1 MILQRAINND
11 IGRKE
16 KTSFSVVTVFQCHT
30 RVDNHLQKYIPEIIY
45 TMPYKK
51 PITTIYP
58 NDMVELYAHS
68 CDCGI
73 ESTTPYAQSST
84 NTQFTGFFMGLIVQI
99 PSVLII
105 LLFFTAGVIFR
116 EWLLIFQIWTYSEN
130 NKNNNSIEI

>member
-11 IGRKE
+11 IGRK
-16 KTSFSVVTVFQCHT
+16 KKNFFFCRYGFLCH

-58 NDMVELYAHS
+58 NDMVERYAHS
-68 CDCGI
+68 VTVA
-73 ESTTPYAQSST
+73 SNTTPYAQSST

-99 PSVLII
+99 PYVLIV
-105 LLFFTAGVIFR
+105 LLFLLQVCFLNACSSFR
-116 EWLLIFQIWTYSEN
+116 FWTYPEY
-130 NKNNNSIEI
+130 NKNNNSIET

>member
-16 KTSFSVVTVFQCHT
+16 KNFFFCRYGFLCHT

-58 NDMVELYAHS
+58 NDMVERYAHS
-68 CDCGI
+68 VTVA
-73 ESTTPYAQSST
+73 SNTTPYAQSST

-99 PSVLII
+99 PYVLII
-105 LLFFTAGVIFR
+105 LLFFTADVIFR
-116 EWLLIFQIWTYSEN
+116 ECLLIFKILDILR
-130 NKNNNSIEI
+130 K